1 MMPQQNVVRAP
12 NTASYALLQPP
23 PAVAQKM
30 HKTER
35 DPGAPKRNLSA
46 YLLYQNA
53 MREQFKAQN
62 PDMSF
67 GQLSK
72 YTSAMYAQLSPEE
85 KAAWQARAEAD
96 KARYKHELA
105 NYNPPP
111 GYDRHGDQLP
121 MVPHVPKGRGGKDA
135 AAPKKNLSAYL
146 LYQNAMRNKF
156 TQENPG
162 MSFGELSKYTSQMY
176 NSLSVEEKNQW
187 KYLAQQDKARYEAE
201 LAHYANP
208 HMYHPAAAAP
218 MMHQVVPPSTGKK
231 QKAVRDPSLPKK
243 SKGPYL
249 VFAEEERPKI
259 KSQFPDIKFTQMG
272 AILGERWRAL
282 SKEEKERYEIL
293 AKNDKDRYSNELEN
307 YKRQQSVVPQ
317 QQNQYMMD
325 PYQMNQPIYY

>member
-1 MMPQQNVVRAP
+1 MMPQQQVRAP
-12 NTASYALLQPP
+12 NPASYALLQPP
-23 PAVAQKM
+23 PAVAQKI

-53 MREQFKAQN
+53 MRESFKAQN

-72 YTSAMYAQLSPEE
+72 YTSAMYAQLSPDE
-85 KAAWQARAEAD
+85 KAMWQARAEAD

-111 GYDRHGDQLP
+111 GYDR
-121 MVPHVPKGRGGKDA
+121 
-135 AAPKKNLSAYL
+135 
-146 LYQNAMRNKF
+146 
-156 TQENPG
+156 QENPG

-176 NSLSVEEKNQW
+176 NSLSAEEKNQW

-208 HMYHPAAAAP
+208 HLYHPPPAPAP
-218 MMHQVVPPSTGKK
+218 MIHQVVPPSAVKK
-231 QKAVRDPSLPKK
+231 QKQVRDPSLPKK

-282 SKEEKERYEIL
+282 SKEEKQRYDIL
-293 AKNDKDRYSNELEN
+293 AKNDKDRYSHELEN
-307 YKRQQSVVPQ
+307 YKRQQSVIPQ